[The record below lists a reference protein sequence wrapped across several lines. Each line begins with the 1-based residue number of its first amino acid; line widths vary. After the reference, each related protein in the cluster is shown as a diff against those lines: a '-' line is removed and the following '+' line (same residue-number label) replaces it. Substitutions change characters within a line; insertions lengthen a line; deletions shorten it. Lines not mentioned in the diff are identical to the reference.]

1 MKKMY
6 YFAAT
11 LLIMLFAACSN
22 DHIGQDD
29 DDGIVTD
36 PTGEAWISLDI
47 KTTAPKALGR
57 ALNNPDKE
65 MGTPAESAVS
75 KLRVI
80 FFDENRI
87 VTADTSFTVGT
98 TSEAGEPG
106 QPEGIF
112 GTAFKVPA
120 ASKRILVIANPS
132 VDLPDVGLFNSYDD
146 FNQAIVAVASLS
158 TPSYFMMTNAK
169 GDLEPSQANG
179 DETDLTLYNSAS
191 KAESQP
197 LSIHIDRA
205 VAKVRVYTDNGN
217 ISSNNLKANI
227 SEPGWVLN
235 ATNKR
240 YFPVS
245 KRVKTWMEGTSRG
258 CITPFDQYDLGSYRI
273 DPNHD
278 VQPLMSDPGFASY
291 LQEYNYEMNA
301 ANIASSAWHPTEI
314 SVDNVEY
321 CLENTQTADHNVWAY
336 TTQVLFKVIY
346 SPKGLI
352 DPDKNVY
359 NNPADN
365 VNNGELLPGTDW
377 LMVNGGY
384 YTWNLLMD
392 YIKAEL
398 LYKYTSEDKDPTVIY
413 TAALSKTLN
422 SYLKAIGTPEVST
435 DRGNGTPETRAN
447 EVVDNFNQ
455 KRSNVE
461 NYGAFRHGTVSYYKG
476 GVNYYPI
483 MIKHDDTDQV
493 YNEYGEFGV
502 VRNSV
507 YDVHISKVNN
517 PGYPN
522 IPEPDP
528 GTKDEDEDNYLSI
541 RINVNPWTWYT
552 QTEEL

>member
-80 FFDENRI
+80 FFDENRN
-87 VTADTSFTVGT
+87 VTADKSFTVGT
-98 TSEAGEPG
+98 NSEAGEPG
-106 QPEGIF
+106 QPEGIL

-413 TAALSKTLN
+413 TTALSKTLN

-455 KRSNVE
+455 KRSNLE

-522 IPEPDP
+522 IPQPDP
-528 GTKDEDEDNYLSI
+528 GTKDEDEDIYLST
-541 RINVNPWTWYT
+541 RINVNPWPC
-552 QTEEL
+552 QPQIEE

>member
-80 FFDENRI
+80 FFDENRN
-87 VTADTSFTVGT
+87 VTADKSFTVGT
-98 TSEAGEPG
+98 NSEAGEPG
-106 QPEGIF
+106 QPEGIL

-278 VQPLMSDPGFASY
+278 VQPLMSDPGLCKLFAR
-291 LQEYNYEMNA
+291 
-301 ANIASSAWHPTEI
+301 
-314 SVDNVEY
+314 V
-321 CLENTQTADHNVWAY
+321 
-336 TTQVLFKVIY
+336 
-346 SPKGLI
+346 
-352 DPDKNVY
+352 
-359 NNPADN
+359 
-365 VNNGELLPGTDW
+365 
-377 LMVNGGY
+377 
-384 YTWNLLMD
+384 
-392 YIKAEL
+392 
-398 LYKYTSEDKDPTVIY
+398 
-413 TAALSKTLN
+413 
-422 SYLKAIGTPEVST
+422 
-435 DRGNGTPETRAN
+435 
-447 EVVDNFNQ
+447 
-455 KRSNVE
+455 
-461 NYGAFRHGTVSYYKG
+461 
-476 GVNYYPI
+476 
-483 MIKHDDTDQV
+483 
-493 YNEYGEFGV
+493 
-502 VRNSV
+502 
-507 YDVHISKVNN
+507 
-517 PGYPN
+517 
-522 IPEPDP
+522 
-528 GTKDEDEDNYLSI
+528 
-541 RINVNPWTWYT
+541 
-552 QTEEL
+552 

>member
-80 FFDENRI
+80 FFDENRN
-87 VTADTSFTVGT
+87 VTADKSFTVGT
-98 TSEAGEPG
+98 NSEAGEPG

-435 DRGNGTPETRAN
+435 DRGN